1 MTSDRT
7 GGYMSPTLA
16 KLYDHVYGDSQQPG
30 AKFYLAEALA
40 SGSPVAE
47 LGCGTGRVL
56 IPIAREGIDITGID
70 LSPEMLA
77 VLREKL
83 AREPESVQ
91 KRVTLVEAD
100 ICSFDLDRKFSL
112 AIIPFRSFQ
121 HIIEVKDQ
129 LSCLASVRRH
139 LEPQGRL
146 VFDLFYPMLDRIGGP
161 PQVQESENFPWT
173 KLDDGSEIRRTD
185 RQPWKDRPNQ
195 VLGCQLIYYRRWPD
209 GREERHVQA
218 FPFRYF
224 FRFEVEHLLARAGFR
239 VIDLYADFERTP
251 FGEKYPCEMIFV
263 ATPD

>member
-1 MTSDRT
+1 MP
-7 GGYMSPTLA
+7 GGRRPVLA
-16 KLYDHVYGDSQQPG
+16 KLYDHVYGQSQRPG
-30 AKFYLAEALA
+30 AEFYLAEAVA

-70 LSPEMLA
+70 LSPEMLV

-83 AREPESVQ
+83 AAESESVQ
-91 KRVTLVEAD
+91 KRVSLVEAD
-100 ICSFDLDRKFSL
+100 ICDFDLDRKFSL
-112 AIIPFRSFQ
+112 AIIPFRPFQ
-121 HIIEVKDQ
+121 HIIEAKDQ
-129 LSCLASVRRH
+129 LSCLASARRH
-139 LEPQGRL
+139 LEPGGRL
-146 VFDLFYPMLDRIGGP
+146 VFDLFFPKLDRIAAP
-161 PQVQESENFPWT
+161 PQVEERENLPWT
-173 KLDDGSEIRRTD
+173 KLDDGSEVRRTEK
-185 RQPWKDRPNQ
+185 QPWKDLLNQ
-195 VLGCQLIYYRRWPD
+195 VLGCELIYHRRWPD